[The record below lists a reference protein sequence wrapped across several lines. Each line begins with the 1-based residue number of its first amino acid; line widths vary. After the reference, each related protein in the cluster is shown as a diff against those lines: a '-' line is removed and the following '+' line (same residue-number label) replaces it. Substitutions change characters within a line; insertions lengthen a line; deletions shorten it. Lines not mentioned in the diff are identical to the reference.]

1 MRFPCL
7 LLLLLTISGAP
18 APVGA
23 ADSAAAKESALDP
36 LAILQRECVS
46 CHTEAK
52 RKGGL
57 IIDSRES
64 LLKGGDTDAAVVPGK
79 SGESYLIESL
89 FPDADSHMPPKG
101 QLDPREI
108 AALEKWVDEGAKW
121 DAEHWASLNLP
132 AKTEVVQGPLPDLYQ
147 PILAMALSP
156 DRSLLA
162 VGRGS
167 VIDWYRITP
176 GDAGKTEAKVA
187 LAARSEGHRD
197 AVQSLAFSADGKYL
211 ASGGFRSIHLW
222 ETATPAK
229 TVREIREPF
238 LGRITALRF
247 LPDGKKLLAA
257 DSLPSQLGRL
267 HEITLDSGKA
277 LTFDSAHLDTIFSI
291 ALSVDGK
298 RYATT
303 SADKLITVRDASS
316 HEIVMRLEGHTGYVM
331 TAAFSPGGDRIA
343 SGGDDEEIKVWD
355 VATGKKI
362 SSFASRRSGPL
373 YALTWHVDPANSKK
387 KAEEKDKEKAAEIN
401 TDLIVSVPESGKP
414 SAFTDLKEHEGEQ
427 RSTGAKERAYDKV
440 ETPLFALAFD
450 TKSLWSY
457 AGGEDGKLY
466 VWDDKGKLKST
477 LEAAPVPAPTPQKPA
492 QPPPTQMTSAKPA
505 ANSAPAKTAD
515 AKPASAKTA
524 ATKPAASKPAP
535 AKTAAK
541 PAPKKPAATKT
552 ADAKPAP
559 AKPADSKPAPAPA
572 KTAATMPKPAPA
584 KTADAKPA
592 PAKPADSKPA
602 PAPAKTA
609 AAMPKPAPTKT
620 ADAKPK
626 PVPAK
631 TTDAKPAPVKP
642 AASKPTPAPAKTTD
656 AKPKSAPTKTTDTKP
671 APAKPEPAK
680 TTAAKPAPKPAAAP
694 TPAPNTP

>member
-7 LLLLLTISGAP
+7 LLLLLTISGAA

-23 ADSAAAKESALDP
+23 ADSAAAKESAPDP

-121 DAEHWASLNLP
+121 DEEHWASLNLP

-156 DRSLLA
+156 DRTLLA

-176 GDAGKTEAKVA
+176 GEAGKTETKVA
-187 LAARSEGHRD
+187 LTARSEGHHD
-197 AVQSLAFSADGKYL
+197 AVQSLAFSADGKTL

-222 ETATPAK
+222 ETANPAK

-247 LPDGKKLLAA
+247 LPDGKKLLVA
-257 DSLPSQLGRL
+257 DSIPSRLGRI
-267 HEITLDSGKA
+267 HEITLDSAKVVS
-277 LTFDSAHLDTIFSI
+277 FDSAHLDTIFSI
-291 ALSVDGK
+291 ALSADGK

-331 TAAFSPGGDRIA
+331 TAAFSPGGERIA

-387 KAEEKDKEKAAEIN
+387 KAAEKDKEKAAAIN

-427 RSTGAKERAYDKV
+427 RSTGAKERAYDTAG
-440 ETPLFALAFD
+440 TPLFALAFD
-450 TKSLWSY
+450 TQSHWSY

-477 LEAAPVPAPTPQKPA
+477 LEAAPLPAPKPEKPTKPA
-492 QPPPTQMTSAKPA
+492 PTQMTSAKPA
-505 ANSAPAKTAD
+505 A
-515 AKPASAKTA
+515 
-524 ATKPAASKPAP
+524 
-535 AKTAAK
+535 
-541 PAPKKPAATKT
+541 
-552 ADAKPAP
+552 KPAP
-559 AKPADSKPAPAPA
+559 AKPAPSKPTPAPAKTAEAKPAPKKPAPA

-592 PAKPADSKPA
+592 PKQPAPAKTAATMPKPAPAKTADAKPAPKQ

-609 AAMPKPAPTKT
+609 AAMPKPAPAKT
-620 ADAKPK
+620 ADAKPAPKK
-626 PVPAK
+626 P
-631 TTDAKPAPVKP
+631 DAKPAPTKP
-642 AASKPTPAPAKTTD
+642 TAAS
-656 AKPKSAPTKTTDTKP
+656 AKPAPTKPATAPAKP
-671 APAKPEPAK
+671 APAKPAK
-680 TTAAKPAPKPAAAP
+680 PTAAEKSATP
-694 TPAPNTP
+694 TPATKSP